1 MKSRRGF
8 LTNFLLG
15 ISAFITSLVVAACGG
30 KPDAETEPS
39 PEWPPKDEE

>member
-8 LTNFLLG
+8 LAALYLVMTAFL
-15 ISAFITSLVVAACGG
+15 TSLVVAACGG

-39 PEWPPKDEE
+39 PEGPPKEEE

>member
-8 LTNFLLG
+8 
-15 ISAFITSLVVAACGG
+15 ISALYLMATALLTAMLASACGG

-39 PEWPPKDEE
+39 PEWPPADE